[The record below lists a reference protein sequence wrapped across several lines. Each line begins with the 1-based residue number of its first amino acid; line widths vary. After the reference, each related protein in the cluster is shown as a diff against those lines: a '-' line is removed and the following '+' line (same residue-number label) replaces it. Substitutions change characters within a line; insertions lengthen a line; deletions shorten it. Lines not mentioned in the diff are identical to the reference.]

1 MGAVLALVS
10 SLLWGTGDF
19 IAGYLSRRRSPMAVL
34 GGSQIV
40 GFVVMLVI
48 ATLTMSWGA
57 SPGGYLVWG
66 VLASLAGASALL
78 AFYTA
83 LATGPMGVVSPI
95 SALGVLV
102 PLAVGLFRGETPTAL
117 QYVGILLAIIGVVL
131 ASGPEISGAAGL
143 RPVVLSV
150 AAAVG
155 FGLFFVFVAAGAQES
170 TVMTMTAQRGTTTL
184 LIIGAALIARQGV
197 GGLQRGD
204 VPWLVAIGVFDI
216 AANLMFGLSTTEG
229 LLAVVSVLGS
239 LYPVVTVVLAWV
251 VLRERLAPA
260 QYIGVIVA
268 LTGVAAISA
277 G

>member
-1 MGAVLALVS
+1 MGAVLALFS

-19 IAGYLSRRRSPMAVL
+19 LAGYLSRRRSPLAVL

-40 GFVVMLVI
+40 GFIVMLVV
-48 ATLTMSWGA
+48 ATATMSWGA
-57 SPGGYLVWG
+57 SPAGYLGWG
-66 VLASLAGASALL
+66 VLASLAGAGALL

-117 QYVGILLAIIGVVL
+117 QYVGILLAVVGVVL

-143 RPVVLSV
+143 RPVVLSAV
-150 AAAVG
+150 AAVG

-184 LIIGAALIARQGV
+184 FIIAAALVARRGV

-204 VPWLVAIGVFDI
+204 IPWLVAIGVFDI

-239 LYPVVTVVLAWV
+239 LYPVVTVVLAWA

-260 QYIGVIVA
+260 QYIGVAVA
-268 LTGVAAISA
+268 LAGVAAISA